1 MIFVNLANIKKT
13 AAQVYH
19 YFSHKNKVYSQ
30 RKINKEELNRHK
42 QLWWHALVLLQ
53 CEESMICKVK
63 KDERN

>member
-13 AAQVYH
+13 STQVYRF
-19 YFSHKNKVYSQ
+19 FSLKNKVYSQ

-53 CEESMICKVK
+53 CEEFMIFKVK